1 MSEIYEFDWYS
12 AVTSNCWQFSLKLLN
27 NSATD
32 NWQLTTV
39 CPTISNYSTPNI
51 IMIILLSSR
60 ETCLLVWC
68 SVQTYIYNCIVFS
81 NPLLSLSIV
90 HCALTVEIQVF
101 LFRLFL
107 ETRIVP
113 ARFVASRC
121 WSSFVIRYLL
131 VVVRN
136 RSELWKVSFVS
147 QLNDIIWATWQ
158 SSRPFEHTSGL
169 RSDTI
174 PIAQQ
179 QLEQY
184 SNKNN
189 NNNKLSQGIG
199 GLAIRWPQ
207 GVSLQ

>member
-1 MSEIYEFDWYS
+1 MSCCTTSGFYWILPVNHSTALVWAHLLLNLIIVELSEIYEFDWYS

-51 IMIILLSSR
+51 IMIILSSK

-113 ARFVASRC
+113 ARFVARRRSL
-121 WSSFVIRYLL
+121 FVIC
-131 VVVRN
+131 
-136 RSELWKVSFVS
+136 
-147 QLNDIIWATWQ
+147 
-158 SSRPFEHTSGL
+158 
-169 RSDTI
+169 
-174 PIAQQ
+174 
-179 QLEQY
+179 
-184 SNKNN
+184 
-189 NNNKLSQGIG
+189 
-199 GLAIRWPQ
+199 
-207 GVSLQ
+207 